1 MSWYVRNHVKLHA
14 GTKFGPYTKIIWN
27 NKFAGKIKE
36 FARDHGQGQEFAL
49 CKSVVEIVLESYE
62 ENKIVKD
69 GQKIL
74 WYGNDMKLYNKKSVD
89 IAEEGCKLICRYEI
103 FC

>member
-1 MSWYVRNHVKLHA
+1 MN
-14 GTKFGPYTKIIWN
+14 TI
-27 NKFAGKIKE
+27 
-36 FARDHGQGQEFAL
+36 AL

-69 GQKIL
+69 GLTII

-89 IAEEGCKLICRYEI
+89 IAEEGCKLMCRCEI